1 MKIFVDE
8 NIPLITVR
16 ELRDHGHDVLDIR
29 GTELE
34 GLSDEGIW
42 EIAQDKKR
50 ILITTDVGFINKQQ
64 EKHYGIIVI
73 RLKQPNRLK
82 IHKRIMRAI
91 NLFNEEEWPG
101 LTVIMRDTLYSIRR
115 TKEKVQ

>member
-8 NIPLITVR
+8 NIPLITAR
-16 ELRDHGHDVLDIR
+16 ELRGLGHDVLDIR
-29 GTELE
+29 GTEHE
-34 GLSDEGIW
+34 GLSDEEIW
-42 EIAQDKKR
+42 EIAQDEER

-64 EKHYGIIVI
+64 EKHYGIIVV
-73 RLKQPNRLK
+73 RLKKPNRLK

-91 NLFNEEEWPG
+91 SLFKEEEWPC

-115 TKEKVQ
+115 AKEKS

>member
-1 MKIFVDE
+1 MGTI
-8 NIPLITVR
+8 
-16 ELRDHGHDVLDIR
+16 IR

-64 EKHYGIIVI
+64 EKHCGIIVI
-73 RLKQPNRLK
+73 RLK
-82 IHKRIMRAI
+82 
-91 NLFNEEEWPG
+91 
-101 LTVIMRDTLYSIRR
+101 
-115 TKEKVQ
+115 